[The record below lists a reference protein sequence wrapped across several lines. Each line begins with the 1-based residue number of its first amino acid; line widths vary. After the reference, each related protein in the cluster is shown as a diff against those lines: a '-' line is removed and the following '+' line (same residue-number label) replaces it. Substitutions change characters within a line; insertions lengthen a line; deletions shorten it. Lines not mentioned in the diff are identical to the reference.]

1 MNAIVN
7 QDIAAEDIPLK
18 SQDGHACTLLARVP
32 ATPSS
37 ALLWVPALGIAARHY
52 LPFAE
57 ALAARGVAVFVH
69 EWRGNG
75 SSSLRA
81 NRRNDWGYREL
92 LGTDLPLSNAA
103 LQRRVP
109 GIPHAIGG
117 HSLGGQ
123 LAACHLGQHPDA
135 FSALWLVGSGT
146 PYWRA
151 FPAPRG
157 YALPFFYQFAP
168 WLARACGALP
178 GRRLGFGGDEARGLI
193 RDWARVGLSGRYRAA
208 GCPVDLEAGMRQVR
222 VPVHGVLFDDDWL
235 APETSLRALMAKL
248 PDSSARVTTLHH
260 TALGTRA
267 DHFAWMKQPQA
278 VVDALLQRDGPRHP
292 EPAKS

>member
-1 MNAIVN
+1 MTATDAPVL
-7 QDIAAEDIPLK
+7 AEEIPLQA
-18 SQDGHACTLLARVP
+18 QDGHACTLIARMP
-32 ATPSS
+32 AHPSG
-37 ALLWVPALGIAARHY
+37 ALLWVPALGVAARHY

-57 ALAARGVAVFVH
+57 ALAARGVAVCVH

-81 NRRNDWGYREL
+81 GRRTDWGYREL
-92 LGTDLPLSNAA
+92 LGTDLPLSHAA
-103 LQRRVP
+103 WRARLPDVAHR
-109 GIPHAIGG
+109 IGG

-135 FSALWLVGSGT
+135 FTGLWLVGSGT
-146 PYWRA
+146 PYWRT

-157 YALPFFYQFAP
+157 YALPFFYRFAP

-193 RDWARVGLSGRYRAA
+193 GDWARVGLSGRYRAA
-208 GCPVDLEAGMRQVR
+208 GWPVDLEAGLRR
-222 VPVHGVLFDDDWL
+222 VSAPIDGVLFDDDWL
-235 APETSLRALMAKL
+235 APESSLRALVAKM
-248 PDSSARVTTLHH
+248 PHAPARIHTLHH
-260 TALGTRA
+260 AALGTRA

-278 VVDALLQRDGPRHP
+278 VIDALL
-292 EPAKS
+292 S